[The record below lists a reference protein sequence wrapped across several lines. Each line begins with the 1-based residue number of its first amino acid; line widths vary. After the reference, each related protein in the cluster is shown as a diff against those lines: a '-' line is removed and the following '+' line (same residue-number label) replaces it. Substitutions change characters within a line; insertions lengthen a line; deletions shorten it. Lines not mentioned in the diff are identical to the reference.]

1 MPSYIPVRHI
11 LLWFALETRYLKGQS
26 YREKTDVHSDAQ
38 DILLEP
44 FIAAS
49 DVYKTRDSSQMF
61 EVQPYHA
68 SKSDGHVSIG
78 YVIRGLQQRSNV
90 ISPWMSL
97 QLHTWLDSNKGSAAP
112 TSRRMAL
119 GLETFSTWA
128 RTAVVEATARNAVW
142 SQCRLIPSVL

>member
-49 DVYKTRDSSQMF
+49 DVYKT
-61 EVQPYHA
+61 
-68 SKSDGHVSIG
+68 IG